1 MSAPELEIRISADIA
16 ELKTALNA
24 IQGDLGKLTTRAQ
37 DAGAKAAAG
46 MEKFRNAT
54 SRAITVVKSL
64 FAALAGAVVVRS
76 IISAADQMQNLA
88 SRLSLVTRNTD
99 ELAAAQEGVFEIA
112 QRTRSGLAET
122 ADLYFRIAN
131 SGKELGLSQERV
143 LRLTESINKAVQ
155 ISGVSAEAANAGLI
169 QFSQGLASGA
179 LRGDELRSV
188 LEQIPGLADAIAAG
202 MGVSRTKLRELGEQG
217 KLTAEAILGA
227 LEKQGEVLD
236 DKFAKFPITVGGA
249 MTKVRNSVLKLIGD
263 LSKSTGVVR
272 DLANSI
278 SGFADFLS
286 SPEFLGKAIEWV
298 TVLVEGFK
306 SIGDSFSETTEFI
319 RNTWPD
325 LLSDG
330 ESFVGAL
337 VRILGQIPINIKTA
351 VQLVVVEIAATFD
364 KLLVNA
370 RLVWNSVKAIFADT
384 TIAGAAAI
392 ARAEIDA
399 IERARDAT
407 IQDILAERERVL
419 QAGKKAREDAEKAR
433 NVKPSTD
440 AAGGVPRGTSVGL
453 VVDDLKL
460 LKDATERAIQDV
472 ENLYD
477 DAKIS
482 AQDYLE
488 RRKNLQLGL
497 IEAEIAAERRRV
509 AEGGKGASDAL
520 TNIVILE
527 RQKTA
532 VMAEAERERTS
543 IAEEYA
549 ARRLELTIANLEA
562 TGQKAEA
569 KRLEL
574 EAEWSETLARMKAE
588 GDEAGVALIESLI
601 NREVLDAKLAEIT
614 GAFDEA
620 VERLQATEQ
629 SIANQVQAGA
639 ITQTQ
644 GEREIQAVRAKS
656 ITQLRAY
663 IAALEDLYA
672 TTGDERILA
681 VIDDY
686 KNKLADA
693 ERVTNTFGAKV
704 RDAFENSLK
713 GFFSDII
720 TATSSVEDAFK
731 NMARAFAAAVADMIA
746 QALAA
751 QVVRTLLASFGGGTG
766 AAVAHTGGVIN
777 NPVANR
783 KVNPAVFLGA
793 PRYHA
798 GGVAGLKPGEVPA
811 ILQQGEEV
819 LTRDDPRHQA
829 NGGTGGGEAGGAGI
843 RIVNVLDP
851 ALITDALGGAQGERA
866 IMNVIQRN
874 AGGIS
879 RLLAR

>member
-54 SRAITVVKSL
+54 SRAITMVKAL
-64 FAALAGAVVVRS
+64 FAALAGAVVIRS
-76 IISAADQMQNLA
+76 IINAADQMTNLA
-88 SRLSLVTRNTD
+88 SRLSLVTRSTE

-227 LEKQGEVLD
+227 LEKQGAILD
-236 DKFAKFPITVGGA
+236 EKFAKFPITVGGA

-263 LSKSTGVVR
+263 LSKSTGVVS

-278 SGFADFLS
+278 SKFADYLS
-286 SPEFLGKAIEWV
+286 SPEFLGAAIEW
-298 TVLVEGFK
+298 TTILVEGFK
-306 SIGDSFSETTEFI
+306 SIGDAFSETGDFI
-319 RNTWPD
+319 RDTWPG
-325 LLSDG
+325 LLADG
-330 ESFVGAL
+330 DTFVKAFI
-337 VRILGQIPINIKTA
+337 RILGQIPINIKTA
-351 VQLVVVEIAATFD
+351 VQLLVVEVAATFD

-370 RLVWNSVKAIFADT
+370 RLVWNTIKAIFSDAT
-384 TIAGAAAI
+384 VEGAVAV
-392 ARAEIDA
+392 ARAEIAA
-399 IERARDAT
+399 IESARDQT
-407 IQDILAERERVL
+407 IAAILAERERVI
-419 QAGKKAREDAEKAR
+419 QAGEDARRAAEKAR
-433 NVKPSTD
+433 DVKASTD
-440 AAGGVPRGTSVGL
+440 APDKPKGTNVGL

-460 LKDATERAIQDV
+460 LKDATDRAIQDV
-472 ENLYD
+472 ERLYE

-482 AQDYLE
+482 ADEYLQ
-488 RRKNLQLGL
+488 RRAALQLGL
-497 IEAEIAAERRRV
+497 IEAEIAAERKRV
-509 AEGGKGASDAL
+509 AEGGKGANDAL

-532 VMAEAERERTS
+532 VMEDAERERTS
-543 IAEEYA
+543 IAKEYA
-549 ARRLELTIANLEA
+549 DKRLELTIRNLEA
-562 TGQKAEA
+562 SGQKAEA

-574 EAEWSETLARMKAE
+574 EAEWSETLARMAAE
-588 GDEAGVALIESLI
+588 GDTAGVALIEGLI
-601 NREVLDAKLAEIT
+601 KREVLDAKLEEIT

-620 VERLQATEQ
+620 VERLQTTEQ
-629 SIANQVQAGA
+629 SIANQVQAGV

-644 GEREIQAVRAKS
+644 AERELQTVRGKS
-656 ITQLRAY
+656 VTQLRAY
-663 IAALEDLYA
+663 IKALEDLYA
-672 TTGDERILA
+672 ATGDDRVLA
-681 VIDDY
+681 VIDEY

-693 ERVTNTFGAKV
+693 ERVTDTFGAKV
-704 RDAFENSLK
+704 RDSFENSLK
-713 GFFSDII
+713 GFFEDII

-751 QVVRTLLASFGGGTG
+751 QVVRTLLASFGGGAG

-777 NPVANR
+777 SRVTNR
-783 KVNPAVFLGA
+783 KVNPAVFLNA
-793 PRYHA
+793 PRYHE
-798 GGVAGLKPGEVPA
+798 GGVAGGLKPGEVPA

-829 NGGTGGGEAGGAGI
+829 NGGTSGGEAGGAGI

-851 ALITDALGGAQGERA
+851 SLISDAIGGAAGERA